1 MYKLLIFIGV
11 FFLGVYVFAES
22 RTDSLL
28 QLLDE
33 SLARKDVFM
42 RVKES
47 KLDSLK
53 SLKESERDTAKI
65 FSLNKCIYD
74 EYKTYQY
81 DSAYTYAV
89 NNLRLAEKRQAK
101 KWVNQSKLDLSFIF
115 TSAGL
120 FKESVDILKDIN
132 KNELGKNQL
141 LDYYYLFSRV
151 YLDLNRFNG
160 KNFFSDKWWYLGNQ
174 YLDSLTA
181 ASEGSYRAEAFV
193 RGQQYTLERN
203 YAEAQKVLQN
213 YLDSLPH
220 YNQNYSMVA
229 ATLSFVYSRLNQPE
243 KSKQCIIKSAL
254 SDIHSVILEN
264 ESLYR
269 LAFILFEEGQT
280 DPAYHYI
287 KISLADANF
296 YNARMRRVEIA
307 KSLPIIENA
316 FLDKLKVE
324 RKRLL
329 TLLIFTTILAF
340 VLLVAAIA
348 ILKQIKE
355 LRRSR
360 KIIEDTNQ
368 RLEELNHDLLV
379 TNRIKEEYI
388 GHFLNVCSQYIDKLE
403 HQNQLV
409 VRKINAGQ
417 IETLLNIGKSRKV
430 VKEEMFNLLQQFE
443 RVFFKLFPDF
453 VSSFN
458 SLFEEEDRILLK
470 TNELMTP
477 ELRIFALIRLGVTD
491 SSKIAKFLRYSV
503 NTVYTY
509 RTKVKNKSIID
520 RSEFET
526 RIMEIGNLME
536 DLNGSESQQ

>member
-269 LAFILFEEGQT
+269 LALILFEEGQT